1 MLTIIMGR
9 TCSGK
14 STIVKELKKYGFHSI
29 LTTTTRPIR
38 NGETQDVD
46 YHFISEKEFLKK
58 VEQNFFTEYKA
69 YNTKFGTW
77 YYGSAREDIERAGNN
92 DIIILTPDGYRDVI
106 KEYPNLEHR
115 LVYIY
120 TNNKT
125 IKNRLMKRGDKKEE
139 AERRLKQDYTD
150 FRGVENLA
158 DRIVYNNENDKIDD
172 VVDKLRSYLE
182 ENC

>member
-1 MLTIIMGR
+1 MLTIIIGK

-14 STIVKELKKYGFHSI
+14 SSIVKELRKYGFHSI
-29 LTTTTRPIR
+29 LTTTTRPMR
-38 NGETQDVD
+38 DGEAQDVD
-46 YHFISEKEFLKK
+46 YHFTSEEEFLKK

-150 FRGVENLA
+150 FRSVENLA